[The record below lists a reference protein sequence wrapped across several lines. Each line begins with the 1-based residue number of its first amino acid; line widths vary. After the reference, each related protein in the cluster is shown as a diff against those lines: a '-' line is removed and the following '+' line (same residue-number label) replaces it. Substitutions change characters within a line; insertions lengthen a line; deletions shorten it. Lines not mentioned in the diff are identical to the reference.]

1 MSCRPVQTVYITGMV
16 LDADNSGQYMRAEL
30 YGADP
35 VTHKGINLNSADRV
49 DIKSGLLLSL
59 ESASGTTIVDTEP
72 GVGGSQLNLELGY
85 AQIQGG
91 DDVGNISSV
100 QANPAL
106 IEQHSSDGS
115 AHNYGDVQVTPLEI
129 DLKVNNGGGSTN
141 LQITPTGV
149 TINGKAVLTA
159 P

>member
-1 MSCRPVQTVYITGMV
+1 MV

-35 VTHKGINLNSADRV
+35 VTHKGINLNSLDRV
-49 DIKSGLLLSL
+49 DIVSGQSLNLSSDGGL
-59 ESASGTTIVDTEP
+59 TLSDA
-72 GVGGSQLNLELGY
+72 GGSSLNLETGY
-85 AQIQGG
+85 GVLEGG
-91 DDVGNISSV
+91 DIAGNTSTMQV
-100 QANPAL
+100 NPAL

-129 DLKVNNGGGSTN
+129 DLKVNNGGGSTD

>member
-16 LDADNSGQYMRAEL
+16 LDTDNSGQYMRAEL

-35 VTHKGINLNSADRV
+35 VTHKGINLNSLDRV
-49 DIKSGLLLSL
+49 DIVSGQSLNLSSDGGLTLLD
-59 ESASGTTIVDTEP
+59 A
-72 GVGGSQLNLELGY
+72 GGSSLNLETGY
-85 AQIQGG
+85 GVLESGDIAGNTNTIQ
-91 DDVGNISSV
+91 V
-100 QANPAL
+100 NPTL

-129 DLKVNNGGGSTN
+129 DLKVNNGGGSTD